1 MNAAQQT
8 PSTPDDRIMA
18 ALAHGAIILG
28 LWGIVVSAV
37 LWATQKEKSAYVRFQ
52 ALQALIYQ
60 IVDFAAQMLLGL
72 LLGICGFGLFF
83 LMGFGGILVTAFME
97 DPTSMPIPLLFNVF
111 PTMGIFCFT
120 LPYLLIWLGFI
131 VYAFYGAYQ
140 VYLGRDFRYAII
152 GERVERYLAQSQPT
166 EV

>member
-1 MNAAQQT
+1 
-8 PSTPDDRIMA
+8 MA

-52 ALQALIYQ
+52 ALQALAYQ
-60 IVDFAAQMLLGL
+60 IASFVAQMLLGL
-72 LLGICGFGLFF
+72 LWGLCGFAFFF
-83 LMGFGGILVTAFME
+83 LTMFLTVVGSILTASLAEHPSSVPVSLLMNVIPSIGFPGIV
-97 DPTSMPIPLLFNVF
+97 
-111 PTMGIFCFT
+111 

-131 VYAFYGAYQ
+131 IYAFYGAYQ

-152 GERVERYLAQSQPT
+152 GERVERYLAQSQSM